1 MMIMSLNP
9 NPKNRPSPLM
19 ARWKAVYRV
28 TMVVPGYDDPITVN
42 VQSLKAAEWMAE
54 RVISYKRYSEKRRQQ
69 YFSNPTES
77 A

>member
-19 ARWKAVYRV
+19 AQWKSVYRV
-28 TMVVPGYDDPITVN
+28 TMVVSWYDDPITVI

-54 RVISYKRYSEKRRQQ
+54 RVISYERYSEKRRQQ
-69 YFSNPTES
+69 YFSNPAES
-77 A
+77 D